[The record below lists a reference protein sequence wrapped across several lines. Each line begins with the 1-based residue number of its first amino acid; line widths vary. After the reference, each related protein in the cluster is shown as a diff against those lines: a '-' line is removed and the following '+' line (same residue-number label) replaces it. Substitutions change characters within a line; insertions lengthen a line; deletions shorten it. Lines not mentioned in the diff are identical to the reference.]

1 LNKVLV
7 TTGIFPPDIGGPA
20 TYVPKFASYLSNLG
34 ESVKVITLSSEKQS
48 NRRPYSFSV
57 IRLERRTYRPVRILL
72 TIKEISKNLSGSDT
86 LFCNGLMIETAVAVL
101 ITRFHG
107 NSVVKVV
114 GDPVWER
121 MKNKESTQKFLSSSL
136 KSLLWKALSII
147 ERKVFVWSLGQFRHI
162 TCPGYALAETVKSWN
177 ENFNVQVITNGVDIA
192 QRVRSG
198 EKRFDLISISRLVPW
213 KNLDQLIQI
222 AVDLGCSLAIVGDG
236 PSMVELKKLSK
247 GSQKIV
253 FLGKQDPRQVDKLLS
268 ESRVFCQISDYEGLS
283 FSLLQAM
290 AHALPCVV
298 SDIPANRHV
307 FETNPTAAIFFT
319 KSTKKLVLE
328 EMKRLL
334 LSENRRT
341 SLGLQAREIIENCFD
356 EQKKLREMY
365 ELLSTN
371 A

>member
-1 LNKVLV
+1 MKKVLV

-34 ESVKVITLSSEKQS
+34 ESVKVITLSSEKHSKQS
-48 NRRPYSFSV
+48 AYSFSV
-57 IRLERRTYRPVRILL
+57 IRLDRRTYKPLRILQ
-72 TIKEISKNLSGSDT
+72 TIKEISKNLSRCDIV
-86 LFCNGLMIETAVAVL
+86 FCNGLMIETAVAVL

-121 MKNKESTQKFLSSSL
+121 MKNKESAQRSFRGSL
-136 KSLLWKALSII
+136 KSLLWKGFSII
-147 ERKVFVWSLGQFRHI
+147 ERKVFVWSLGQFKQI
-162 TCPGYALAETVKSWN
+162 TCPGYSLAETVKSWN
-177 ENFNVQVITNGVDIA
+177 ENFNVQVITNGVDIT
-192 QRVRSG
+192 QRVHSG

-213 KNLDQLIQI
+213 KNLNQLIQI
-222 AVDLGCSLAIVGDG
+222 SVDLGCSLAIVGDG
-236 PSMVELKKLSK
+236 PSIIELKKLSK
-247 GSQKIV
+247 GNQKIV

-268 ESRVFCQISDYEGLS
+268 ESRVFCQISEYEGLS

-290 AHALPCVV
+290 AHGLPCVV
-298 SDIPANRHV
+298 SDIPANRQV

-319 KSTKKLVLE
+319 ESTKRMVLE

-334 LSENRRT
+334 LSENCRA
-341 SLGLQAREIIENCFD
+341 SLGMQSREIIEKCFD
-356 EQKKLREMY
+356 EQKKLQEMY
-365 ELLSTN
+365 ELLTTN